1 MGEVVQFKNP
11 NSPREIVKRLLP
23 LKEIEIKEIA
33 NALVTIGAELE
44 KRGYDREQIWA
55 GLHVA
60 ADFAAHCMEKGGDVL
75 HTQVE
80 AKSDAE
86 GKEILRELRDGFH
99 GEMQKARAKEAL
111 RCGKGS
117 KDRKRKPVRPIG

>member
-1 MGEVVQFKNP
+1 MGEILEFKNN

-23 LKEIEIKEIA
+23 IKENEIEEIA
-33 NALVTIGAELE
+33 RGLVTIGAELE
-44 KRGYDREQIWA
+44 KRGYDQEQIRA
-55 GLHVA
+55 SFHIA
-60 ADFAAHCMEKGGDVL
+60 ADFAVHCMEKGGDVL
-75 HTQVE
+75 HIQVE

-86 GKEILRELRDGFH
+86 GREILRELRDGFH

-117 KDRKRKPVRPIG
+117 KGRKRKPVRPIG